1 MSAWLPSRRSVDSH
15 RGALVIRRE
24 GHCRSGRSMPLTS
37 WKERYFAIGIR
48 EDCWALWGV
57 RVFMVPLRLVWW
69 CAGHERHRDEGPAA
83 YWASPRQRRR
93 RRLRA
98 STGQTLRS
106 EERRVGKEWKG

>member
-1 MSAWLPSRRSVDSH
+1 

-48 EDCWALWGV
+48 EGCWALWGV

-98 STGQTLRS
+98 STGETLAHIRRAATTHPRHPPDGRVSARRRS
-106 EERRVGKEWKG
+106 G